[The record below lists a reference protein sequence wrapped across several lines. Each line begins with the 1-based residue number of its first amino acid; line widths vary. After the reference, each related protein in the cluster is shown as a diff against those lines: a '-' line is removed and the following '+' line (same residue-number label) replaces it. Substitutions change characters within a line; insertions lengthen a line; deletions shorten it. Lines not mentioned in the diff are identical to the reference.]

1 MDTNG
6 KAKSEV
12 KGQVT
17 AVEMW
22 ILLTLAR
29 AVYREGLTSGAFSTQ
44 PEEQQVIDR
53 ALPWLYLGILILK
66 QLVMAFGT
74 FLVQI
79 RTLQIN
85 KPV

>member
-22 ILLTLAR
+22 ILLTLAK
-29 AVYREGLTSGAFSTQ
+29 AVYSEGLTLVAFSTQ

-53 ALPWLYLGILILK
+53 ALSWLYLGILILK
-66 QLVMAFGT
+66 HLVIALGT